1 MATMFP
7 ADVTSFLTTGE
18 ETTWHFLQRTARPD
32 GKFLCWYAP
41 DIEEREPDFILLSPD
56 CGLVV
61 LEVKDWLVDQ
71 LLEADGKSVLMVVN
85 GREERRKQPLAQA
98 REYVGSLLS
107 LLSKS
112 VPRLPDGKPLL
123 PCPVTGG
130 AVLPHIS
137 REEFRAAGLGE
148 VMDEDRILFWDE
160 LHEES
165 PLRRDASG
173 RTFARWLAEHFP
185 PLFPFQLSGAQID
198 WLRARIFPVVRLELP
213 IRGGAQASAQD
224 DAIRA
229 LDHDQENLAR
239 GMGAGKQLVLGPSGS
254 GKTLILAHQAWHLP
268 RVDKKI
274 RRVLVT
280 CFNLS
285 LVGYIRRLLARKG
298 ACLGPDGVEVVPF
311 YSVCERILGE
321 KLTHAEESDY
331 YSLIV
336 QEALERLQD
345 EHPLKG
351 HWDAILVDEG
361 QDFSPDMA
369 RVLLSL
375 LPSHGVLT
383 VAQDERQCLYQ
394 PDGGGWQHMGIPGLR
409 LRHLQ
414 RQYRNTRAIARLAL
428 PLLPEGDAVPE
439 LMGAEGDAPRW
450 LHSADAPALVRD
462 VADAV
467 AALVREGVPMSEIAV
482 LYAHSRLEGLEASL
496 PESLLEAVEARG
508 VMARWVARDTVSKRD
523 FDITTDSV
531 SISTIHS
538 AKGLDFAH
546 VFLLGLERLQPGN
559 ARQRRLAYVG
569 ITRAREQ
576 LTLACCG
583 REGLVP
589 LLAGQEGT

>member
-18 ETTWHFLQRTARPD
+18 EATYSFLQRTARPD

-61 LEVKDWLVDQ
+61 LEVKDWLIDQ
-71 LLEADGKSVLMVVN
+71 LLEVDGKSVLLSVN

-98 REYVGSLLS
+98 REYVGSLLT
-107 LLSKS
+107 LLNKHA
-112 VPRLPDGKPLL
+112 PRMADGKPLL

-148 VMDEDRILFWDE
+148 VMEEGRIIFWDE

-173 RTFARWLAEHFP
+173 RSFACWLAEHFP
-185 PLFPFQLSGAQID
+185 PLFPFQLSGSQID

-213 IRGGAQASAQD
+213 VRGGTHASAQD
-224 DAIRA
+224 ETIRA
-229 LDHDQENLAR
+229 LDRDQENLAR
-239 GMGAGKQLVLGPSGS
+239 GMGAGKQLIIGPSGS
-254 GKTLILAHQAWHLP
+254 GKTLILAHQAWNLP

-298 ACLGPDGVEVVPF
+298 ASLGPDGVEVVPF

-321 KLTHAEESDY
+321 PLTHAEESEY
-331 YSLIV
+331 YNIIV
-336 QEALERLQD
+336 QEAQERLQG

-361 QDFSPDMA
+361 QDFSPEMA
-369 RVLLSL
+369 HVLLAL
-375 LPSHGVLT
+375 LPPHGVLT
-383 VAQDERQCLYQ
+383 VAQDEQQCLYQ
-394 PDGGGWQHMGIPGLR
+394 PEDSGWEKMGIAGLR
-409 LRHLQ
+409 LRRLQ
-414 RQYRNTRAIARLAL
+414 RQYRNMIARAKNRG
-428 PLLPEGDAVPE
+428 PEAGYFWRQQIAQYARE
-439 LMGAEGDAPRW
+439 LQKRA
-450 LHSADAPALVRD
+450 
-462 VADAV
+462 
-467 AALVREGVPMSEIAV
+467 
-482 LYAHSRLEGLEASL
+482 
-496 PESLLEAVEARG
+496 EARFFYAWG
-508 VMARWVARDTVSKRD
+508 QTLSRYVTRS
-523 FDITTDSV
+523 
-531 SISTIHS
+531 S
-538 AKGLDFAH
+538 ASF
-546 VFLLGLERLQPGN
+546 FLMRGPTWP
-559 ARQRRLAYVG
+559 A
-569 ITRAREQ
+569 TRSHHRF
-576 LTLACCG
+576 L
-583 REGLVP
+583 
-589 LLAGQEGT
+589 